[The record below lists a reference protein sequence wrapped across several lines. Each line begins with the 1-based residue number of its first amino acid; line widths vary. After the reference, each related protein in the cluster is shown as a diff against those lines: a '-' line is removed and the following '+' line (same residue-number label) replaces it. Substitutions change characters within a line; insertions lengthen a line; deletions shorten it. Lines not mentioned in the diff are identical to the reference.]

1 MLLLLN
7 PNAPRKVTNVK
18 STNITPTGA
27 DISWNSVTGA
37 NSYVIRYGVDGQT
50 NDRLHYSET
59 ASFRLDD
66 AVFAGELAG
75 LKVNVYIQAFEKIYT
90 GSDEIAKANAAMVD
104 NADVW
109 SNVCT
114 IDFPSK

>member
-1 MLLLLN
+1 M
-7 PNAPRKVTNVK
+7 
-18 STNITPTGA
+18 
-27 DISWNSVTGA
+27 
-37 NSYVIRYGVDGQT
+37 DGQT

-59 ASFRLDD
+59 ASFTLDD

-90 GSDEIAKANAAMVD
+90 GADEIAKANAAMLD